1 MIILNHPLFK
11 LQVYVQ
17 AIMFKMIVNDN
28 LSFLNDD
35 HLLIIM
41 CCDSSPH
48 CLGLP

>member
-17 AIMFKMIVNDN
+17 TIMFELIVNDI

-35 HLLIIM
+35 HSLANLH
-41 CCDSSPH
+41 CFPH
-48 CLGLP
+48 IVSD